1 MKQVDLHVH
10 STYSDGTNTPAE
22 LIAIASSKNLSAIAL
37 TDHDTL
43 DGIPDALKAA
53 GNSEVELIPGVELS
67 TNFNNTEVHI
77 VGLFIDYTNNAINDY
92 LKTQRESRIN
102 RNIAICE
109 RFCSIGI
116 NITYEQMLKLYP
128 DAVITRAHFADYLV
142 KNNYTGDRNE
152 AFDRYLSPGKPCF
165 VNRHKV
171 DPSEAV
177 NIIHQ
182 AGGVAVLA
190 HPILYHLGKTQMNEL
205 INHVCSASI
214 DGIEAIYSTYKP
226 ADEREIRKIAKEHN
240 LLLSGGSDYH
250 GANKPNIQLGT
261 GLGHLFVPYEIKD
274 ALYERS
280 LTFRQQPEK
289 YRI

>member
-1 MKQVDLHVH
+1 M
-10 STYSDGTNTPAE
+10 
-22 LIAIASSKNLSAIAL
+22 
-37 TDHDTL
+37 
-43 DGIPDALKAA
+43 
-53 GNSEVELIPGVELS
+53 
-67 TNFNNTEVHI
+67 
-77 VGLFIDYTNNAINDY
+77 
-92 LKTQRESRIN
+92 
-102 RNIAICE
+102 
-109 RFCSIGI
+109 
-116 NITYEQMLKLYP
+116 
-128 DAVITRAHFADYLV
+128 
-142 KNNYTGDRNE
+142 
-152 AFDRYLSPGKPCF
+152 
-165 VNRHKV
+165 NRHKV

-177 NIIHQ
+177 SIIHQ

-190 HPILYHLGKTQMNEL
+190 HPILYHLGKAQMNEL
-205 INHVCSASI
+205 INHVCNASI

-289 YRI
+289 YKI